1 MLEVETLKPFV
12 FMVSHDDCIII
23 LCSYAHHDFCAW
35 EGIQTTEIEKDI
47 SLGTPLTLN
56 CTTDLASTSI
66 SWLDSDG
73 MVLKNTT
80 KQQLTWEIKEIT
92 DAHRNAK
99 YICQVFGP
107 FGGQNKSITLLVAQQ
122 SRSVADSTVGGVVA
136 ALLLFLLLV
145 VGIVLIYIG
154 IFIVKRYKE

>member
-1 MLEVETLKPFV
+1 
-12 FMVSHDDCIII
+12 
-23 LCSYAHHDFCAW
+23 
-35 EGIQTTEIEKDI
+35 
-47 SLGTPLTLN
+47 LTLN
-56 CTTDLASTSI
+56 CTTDLASTTI

-73 MVLKNTT
+73 IVLANTT
-80 KQQLTWEIKEIT
+80 KQQLTLEINEIT
-92 DAHRNAK
+92 DAHHNAK
-99 YICQVFGP
+99 YTCQVVGP

-145 VGIVLIYIG
+145 VGIVLIV